1 MQCNA
6 MQCKAG
12 QVVSY
17 GPRSKE
23 EGGGAADRGGR
34 GRVKGDDT
42 PQNRRSGQKK
52 EPWHGAV
59 SHARITR
66 GHRQTLPRSVC
77 LVASAAVYAVGCR
90 ITVSLPL
97 SLTGVV
103 ASRTST
109 KQPAARHGRRLP
121 INARGAYV
129 HPCIDMSRGGGTSCD
144 SPRRCCTW
152 NVHVQCVSGST
163 PRNAR
168 LPQPAPASSRIV
180 PVKS

>member
-1 MQCNA
+1 

-42 PQNRRSGQKK
+42 PQNRRSG
-52 EPWHGAV
+52 
-59 SHARITR
+59 HARITR

-103 ASRTST
+103 TSRTST

-163 PRNAR
+163 PRNAS